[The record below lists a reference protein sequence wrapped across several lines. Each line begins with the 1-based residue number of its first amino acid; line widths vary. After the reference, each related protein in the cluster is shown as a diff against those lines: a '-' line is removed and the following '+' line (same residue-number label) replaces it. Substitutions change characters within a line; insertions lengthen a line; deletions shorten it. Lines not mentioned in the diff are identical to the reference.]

1 VQHHGELQTD
11 PEAERWRTVV
21 SAAATRIRAPTSSGV
36 LVEPKGLQAADVIL
50 DALRAPPSCCRRC
63 CSRWERGRC
72 VLRDSGNLSAAP
84 WTLAGME
91 SADMRQNGQLAGKK
105 AAEVTEMTSPVNRR
119 LTGELSAAA
128 GKVAS
133 LLKAAAP
140 LGVAF
145 SGGVDSS
152 VLLALGVR
160 ALGADHVIAIL
171 GVSPSLGS
179 DERLAAYQVAT
190 FIGARLIEVQTREAD
205 NPGYRANGPDRC
217 FHCKNELFTRI
228 ADEVAGAYSLK
239 AVAYGENADDAMRP
253 DRPGSRAAT
262 SHKVLRPLAEAG
274 IGKATV
280 RAIARAL
287 QLPSADMPAA
297 PCLASRIPHFQ
308 EVSAAKLGQIEAAEK
323 ALRGLGFAEL
333 RVRHHGEVAR
343 IELLVGDLVRA
354 VSSPVREQIHAAVTA
369 AGFQF
374 AAIDVR
380 GIQSGAFTLTLLRS
394 HD

>member
-1 VQHHGELQTD
+1 V
-11 PEAERWRTVV
+11 
-21 SAAATRIRAPTSSGV
+21 
-36 LVEPKGLQAADVIL
+36 
-50 DALRAPPSCCRRC
+50 
-63 CSRWERGRC
+63 
-72 VLRDSGNLSAAP
+72 
-84 WTLAGME
+84 
-91 SADMRQNGQLAGKK
+91 RQNGHLAGKN

-152 VLLALGVR
+152 VLLALAVR
-160 ALGADHVIAIL
+160 ALGADHVVAIL

-179 DERLAAYQVAT
+179 DERFAAHQVAA

-205 NPGYRANGPDRC
+205 NPDYQANGPDRC

-228 ADEVAGAYSLK
+228 ADEVAGAYNLK

-287 QLPSADMPAA
+287 QLPSADKPAA

-343 IELLVGDLVRA
+343 IELPVGDLVRA
-354 VSSPVREQIHAAVTA
+354 VSAPVREQIHAAVIA

-374 AAIDVR
+374 VALDVR
-380 GIQSGAFTLTLLRS
+380 GIQSGAFTLTVLRS